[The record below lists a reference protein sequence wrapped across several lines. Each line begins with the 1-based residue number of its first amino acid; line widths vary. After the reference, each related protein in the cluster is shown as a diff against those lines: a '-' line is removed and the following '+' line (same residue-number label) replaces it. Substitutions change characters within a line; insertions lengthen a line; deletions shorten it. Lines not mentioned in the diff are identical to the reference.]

1 MKHVFAV
8 IDTNV
13 IVSALLTKN
22 PDSPTVRVVE
32 SVLSGQITPL
42 YHNDI
47 LREYNEVLHRP
58 KFHLS
63 DETVR
68 TLVEAF
74 RQFGTEV
81 EPKATGQI
89 LPDMDD
95 LIFYEVTME
104 KQDSQAYLVT
114 GNIKHFPNQTFIVTP
129 SEMMAILENSI

>member
-22 PDSPTVRVVE
+22 PNSPTIQVME
-32 SVLSGQITPL
+32 AVLSGQITPL
-42 YHNDI
+42 YHHDI
-47 LREYNEVLHRP
+47 LEEYNEVLHRP

-63 DETVR
+63 DEAVR
-68 TLVEAF
+68 TLIKAF

-89 LPDMDD
+89 LPDMSD

-104 KQDSQAYLVT
+104 KWDKNSYLVT
-114 GNIKHFPNQTFIVTP
+114 GNTKHFPKQTFIVTP
-129 SEMMAILENSI
+129 SEMMAILEDGI